1 MIWRAGLDANCD
13 YFNDTWLAF
22 TGRTLEQ
29 EWGVGW
35 AEGIHF
41 EDLQR
46 CLDTYVDAFNARRVF
61 EMEYRLRRADGE
73 YRWILDRGTP
83 RYSTDGTFAG
93 FIGSCVDI
101 TEHRVMEQELRAAL
115 AVKERFVGLV
125 SHEMRTPLTALQLVL
140 ERLRTEDSDRL
151 SAAQGDLIG
160 RMGRASDRLAQTIE
174 SVLQLSRIE
183 GGRLWVDRREVD
195 VGSLIEVIADE
206 LRPSAERKGLVA
218 TVTAP
223 RVPPLVSDPELIRLI
238 VSNLVTNA
246 IKFTDAGSV
255 AISLSYRDGH
265 RIEVT
270 DTGRGIESD
279 SQHRIFEPFE
289 QLEPS
294 RKKHNPGVG
303 LGLALVK
310 ALSSALGARVELT
323 SRPGSGST
331 FAIVFPPPPQAVDG

>member
-1 MIWRAGLDANCD
+1 
-13 YFNDTWLAF
+13 
-22 TGRTLEQ
+22 
-29 EWGVGW
+29 
-35 AEGIHF
+35 
-41 EDLQR
+41 
-46 CLDTYVDAFNARRVF
+46 
-61 EMEYRLRRADGE
+61 
-73 YRWILDRGTP
+73 
-83 RYSTDGTFAG
+83 
-93 FIGSCVDI
+93 
-101 TEHRVMEQELRAAL
+101 
-115 AVKERFVGLV
+115 
-125 SHEMRTPLTALQLVL
+125 
-140 ERLRTEDSDRL
+140 
-151 SAAQGDLIG
+151 
-160 RMGRASDRLAQTIE
+160 MGRASDRLAQTIE

-195 VGSLIEVIADE
+195 VGSLIEVIVDE
-206 LRPSAERKGLVA
+206 LRPSAERKGLITTVA
-218 TVTAP
+218 AP

-310 ALSSALGARVELT
+310 ALSAALGARVELT

-331 FAIVFPPPPQAVDG
+331 FAIVFPPPPQVVDG